1 MIYNNYV
8 NHKSQIL
15 GVDIKYNYIDF
26 LDLLC
31 SNFAGDLQSNASSK
45 SIKYFYFYWYS
56 HLSLELSN
64 MTDEERDQIDTDA
77 ETYMRTCSVAIQTLK
92 NEGIDTAQ
100 CNRGKNQTESM

>member
-1 MIYNNYV
+1 MLIIKA
-8 NHKSQIL
+8 KSWGLIL
-15 GVDIKYNYIDF
+15 NIIILFF
-26 LDLLC
+26 LDLLS

-56 HLSLELSN
+56 HLSLELSS

-100 CNRGKNQTESM
+100 CNRGKHQTESM